1 MTSLLM
7 SSPPISISHRYCK
20 LPFLFP
26 APPPERPRQ
35 AIADMASMF
44 ISSSSCK
51 CKEETLLFSVAC
63 IITMRLLDSLRKK
76 KKRISMYE
84 RYLFTF
90 PKADRR
96 KVSSSFNLFHRQI
109 FYQKNSTNWKDPKRQ
124 IERYVSFTPDEH
136 YLIIHSVDCLQSFLF
151 FRVRMG
157 SCRSTRETPS
167 VTRAVIFV
175 SCAFC
180 STS

>member
-44 ISSSSCK
+44 ISSSSCI

-109 FYQKNSTNWKDPKRQ
+109 FYKKIVQTGKIQKGKLNGMFHFHPMSST
-124 IERYVSFTPDEH
+124 
-136 YLIIHSVDCLQSFLF
+136 
-151 FRVRMG
+151 
-157 SCRSTRETPS
+157 
-167 VTRAVIFV
+167 
-175 SCAFC
+175 
-180 STS
+180 